1 MPKRVLVPS
10 LKVKRLTTLFDSSP
24 TKMPKGKNAGTNAAT
39 VLAHMDVELGR
50 EEAAT
55 SIDLAALAADK
66 SNMGMLATFVAST
79 LVAKKSDSDLTAGG
93 SQQRRHSDGEGGTA
107 AGTGL
112 AASVFQTPK

>member
-1 MPKRVLVPS
+1 
-10 LKVKRLTTLFDSSP
+10 
-24 TKMPKGKNAGTNAAT
+24 MPKGKNAGTNAAT

-50 EEAAT
+50 EEATA
-55 SIDLAALAADK
+55 SIDLAAPAADK

-79 LVAKKSDSDLTAGG
+79 LVVWKSDSDLTVGG
-93 SQQRRHSDGEGGTA
+93 NQQRRHSDGEGGAA